1 MRAGCGEAVDQPGS
15 INARILAVGP
25 AVLRSGCAGRGR
37 EKVGICVLCPAGVSR
52 TGGSNRISPQGPTDC
67 SNARRFELR
76 DGIVIR
82 SHCQDLD
89 LGAVGRMT
97 CLITEQPIVTVLPR
111 WPPSLSV
118 LEIKYAS
125 TDPCLDAEDRK
136 RKPDPLLVLVSR
148 TVRSKETADAERIH
162 VWLHRNRSCEA

>member
-97 CLITEQPIVTVLPR
+97 RLITEQPIVTSPPTCSACALAESFSPDAP
-111 WPPSLSV
+111 PPSQ
-118 LEIKYAS
+118 
-125 TDPCLDAEDRK
+125 C
-136 RKPDPLLVLVSR
+136 SR
-148 TVRSKETADAERIH
+148 LKMHQRIH
-162 VWLHRNRSCEA
+162 VWMLRTANANPTRSWC

>member
-1 MRAGCGEAVDQPGS
+1 MRAGRGEAVDQPGS

-97 CLITEQPIVTVLPR
+97 CLITEQPIVTFSPDA
-111 WPPSLSV
+111 PSPSQ
-118 LEIKYAS
+118 
-125 TDPCLDAEDRK
+125 C
-136 RKPDPLLVLVSR
+136 SR
-148 TVRSKETADAERIH
+148 LNMHQRIH
-162 VWLHRNRSCEA
+162 VWMLRTANANPTRSWC